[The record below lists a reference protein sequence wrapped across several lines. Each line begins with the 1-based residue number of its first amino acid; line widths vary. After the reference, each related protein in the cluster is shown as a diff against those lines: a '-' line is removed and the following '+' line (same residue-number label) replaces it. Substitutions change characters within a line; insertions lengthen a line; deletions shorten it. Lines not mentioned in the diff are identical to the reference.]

1 MNCPTCFSKLKNRR
15 EAPPEMTNPALGADT
30 GTPKFP
36 DELVYWCPKC
46 KVLIFEED
54 FLFTTQE

>member
-1 MNCPTCFSKLKNRR
+1 MNCPTCFSKLKSKY
-15 EAPPEMTNPALGADT
+15 EAPRGAYAT
-30 GTPKFP
+30 RESKVGQPKYP

-46 KVLIFEED
+46 KMLIFEED

>member
-1 MNCPTCFSKLKNRR
+1 MKCPTCFSKLKSGR
-15 EAPPEMTNPALGADT
+15 EAPLEMMDPQFGAQN
-30 GTPKFP
+30 GVPRYP

-46 KVLIFEED
+46 KMLIFEED